1 MRSDRSKRLLD
12 IIGAGTGLIVLAPLL
27 AVIALA
33 VYVNDRGPIIFR
45 QTRVGQNGREFRMLK
60 FRSMLP
66 HAEQHGGLL
75 TVGKDQRITRIG
87 TCLRRFKL
95 DELPQ
100 LVNVLVGEM
109 SLVGPRPEVRR
120 YVDLYSPAQRRV
132 LDLRPGITDPASL
145 EYYDEA
151 AHLVQAKDPEATYVN
166 EIMPRKI
173 AMNLAYAGN
182 ASVWS
187 DIGLIV
193 RTLLHPMLARST
205 NADERDALHRSG

>member
-1 MRSDRSKRLLD
+1 M
-12 IIGAGTGLIVLAPLL
+12 
-27 AVIALA
+27 
-33 VYVNDRGPIIFR
+33 
-45 QTRVGQNGREFRMLK
+45 
-60 FRSMLP
+60 
-66 HAEQHGGLL
+66 
-75 TVGKDQRITRIG
+75 
-87 TCLRRFKL
+87 
-95 DELPQ
+95 
-100 LVNVLVGEM
+100 
-109 SLVGPRPEVRR
+109 
-120 YVDLYSPAQRRV
+120 

-151 AHLVQAKDPEATYVN
+151 AHLAQAKDPEATYVN